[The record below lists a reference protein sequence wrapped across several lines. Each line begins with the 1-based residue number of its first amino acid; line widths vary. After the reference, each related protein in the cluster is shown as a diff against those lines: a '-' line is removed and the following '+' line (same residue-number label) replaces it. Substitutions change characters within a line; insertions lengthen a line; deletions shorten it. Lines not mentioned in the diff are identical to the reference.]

1 MNKKDMNSRIA
12 LIEHFI
18 TKCSMAI
25 DAARQSASLNEQL
38 VDKMQYNIVTFTFK
52 KADGTIRVAKGTL
65 RSDMLP
71 EIKGT
76 GRPLSFGLQLYYD
89 VDKQSFR
96 SFKKENLISIEL

>member
-1 MNKKDMNSRIA
+1 MNTNKDKRMT

-18 TKCSMAI
+18 TRCSMAI
-25 DAARQSASLNEQL
+25 EEANKAAALNERL
-38 VDKMQYNIVTFTFK
+38 VAKMQSEIVTFAFK

-65 RSDMLP
+65 KSDMLP

-76 GRPLSFGLQLYYD
+76 GRPLAFGLQLYFD

-96 SFKKENLISIEL
+96 SYKKENLISVEL